1 MKEIKF
7 RAWDKKRKFMIY
19 EDTPP
24 YNFEMYLDGSFCIHR
39 YDKRRDDKKE
49 YWYSEDS
56 EDYELMQY
64 TGLKDKNGKEIY
76 EGDILKDD
84 VGIAEV
90 TYDNERAGFYAWF
103 KKPVVFPDYAHGVK
117 DTKINQIHMY
127 AWSTDDYKTSA
138 EVIGNIYENP
148 ELIK

>member
-1 MKEIKF
+1 MREIKF
-7 RAWDKKRKFMIY
+7 RCWSKERKGIGIITKINFLTNECDYSLGKKKGNTDFGW
-19 EDTPP
+19 TS
-24 YNFEMYLDGSFCIHR
+24 LDNVI
-39 YDKRRDDKKE
+39 
-49 YWYSEDS
+49 
-56 EDYELMQY
+56 LMQY